1 MLPNHQNGADLP
13 NYRWSQVG
21 NSLET
26 INVICTY
33 VRIIYYIARYVII
46 GTLMS
51 SVYSL
56 TN

>member
-33 VRIIYYIARYVII
+33 IRIIYYIARYVII